1 MWSGFEPRLSH
12 CVVFWDKIL
21 NTHSASL
28 HPGES
33 ENCLVKSDE
42 MMRWT
47 GIESRDETQDC

>member
-1 MWSGFEPRLSH
+1 MRSGFEPRLSH

-28 HPGES
+28 QPGEY
-33 ENCLVKSDE
+33 ENCLVKNDE

-47 GIESRDETQDC
+47 GI